1 MKYRIFVTFVEGE
14 FMLLKDFD
22 SMNEGLD
29 YAKRVGFATYEVT
42 NDYNPEDWEAIDP
55 SLDPETKLSFAR
67 RK

>member
-1 MKYRIFVTFVEGE
+1 MKYRIIVTFIEGN

-29 YAKRVGFATYEVT
+29 YAKRIGFATYEVT
-42 NDYNPEDWEAIDP
+42 NDYNLEDWVVIDP
-55 SLDPETKLSFAR
+55 SIDPEARLSFAR